1 MILAVVSH
9 YSTNEIL
16 KCFSCNVYH
25 MDMKVFHKYFVFKYF
40 REAVYMY
47 IYSYIYHL
55 VKYNY
60 FLKKI
65 WKRNFEVMKI

>member
-1 MILAVVSH
+1 
-9 YSTNEIL
+9 
-16 KCFSCNVYH
+16 

-65 WKRNFEVMKI
+65 